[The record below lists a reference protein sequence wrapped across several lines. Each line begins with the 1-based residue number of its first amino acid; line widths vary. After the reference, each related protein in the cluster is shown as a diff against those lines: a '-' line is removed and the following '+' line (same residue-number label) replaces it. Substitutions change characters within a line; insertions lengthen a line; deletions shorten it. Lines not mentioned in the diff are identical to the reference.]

1 MNGDGRDE
9 LLLFSEGRFWAWDG
23 ELKDVWSWRTTLKE
37 IDAILHGAKGRPSEV
52 VLSQA
57 FALDGATGRP
67 RWAGKGL
74 PAHDAEESP
83 RILEGLRDRDGS
95 RGVPLL
101 ITNALGATVCRE
113 AVRMDEGRKV
123 ASVRGGD
130 REAGACF
137 GGPAVV
143 EALAVGGGAQGAAW
157 SVGVFDGGGACGG

>member
-37 IDAILHGAKGRPSEV
+37 IDAILHSAKGHPSEV

-83 RILEGLRDRDGS
+83 RILEGLRRSRRVERCSAFDHERPWGDGL
-95 RGVPLL
+95 P
-101 ITNALGATVCRE
+101 
-113 AVRMDEGRKV
+113 
-123 ASVRGGD
+123 RGG
-130 REAGACF
+130 A
-137 GGPAVV
+137 
-143 EALAVGGGAQGAAW
+143 
-157 SVGVFDGGGACGG
+157 DG